1 MTMTVT
7 DALLATT
14 LAVPLGLLLACLWRG
29 ARMRML
35 PLLAIAPLPALA
47 VVLFAS
53 RDMPLSFG
61 TARLRL
67 TFMLD
72 RPGAILLC
80 AAALLW
86 IASGAYASRYLQDRP
101 DRERFAV
108 CWLMTLTGCIG
119 VFLAADMVSF
129 YSLLALLTLG
139 AGGLIIQDDTPQAWR
154 AGAVYVGLGLLA
166 ESFLLV
172 AFVLLAAGAASSMLI
187 RDAAAA
193 LATSPQRDL
202 IVALLIAGFGIKAA
216 LVPLHFWM
224 PLAYTAAPIPAAA
237 VLSGAV
243 VKASILGLIRFLPLG
258 TALPD
263 WGTGLAAA
271 GLVGAFYGVAIGV
284 TQANPKTVLAYSS
297 VSQMGFIVAV
307 IGTGISAG
315 DSAVALSVAF
325 YGAHHVLVKGALFLA
340 VGVITVGGAQAILVL
355 LPATVIALG
364 LGGLPLTWGALAKLA
379 VKGPLGDGFAGKLAM
394 LSAAGT
400 TLLMLHFLRRL
411 AESARRDATAPAG
424 LVWPWLAMALLS
436 LAVPWIVYATFPIGT
451 WEDAL
456 SPSALWKL
464 SWPMLLGGLLALG
477 LWRWDDRLPRVPE
490 GDMAAGLDGAAR
502 VAVSWGER
510 LERADQALRR
520 WPVAGASLLLATILL
535 GAAMLAG
542 R

>member
-1 MTMTVT
+1 
-7 DALLATT
+7 
-14 LAVPLGLLLACLWRG
+14 
-29 ARMRML
+29 
-35 PLLAIAPLPALA
+35 
-47 VVLFAS
+47 
-53 RDMPLSFG
+53 MPLSFG
-61 TARLRL
+61 TARLRF
-67 TFMLD
+67 TFTLD

-86 IASGAYASRYLQDRP
+86 IASGAYASRYLQGRP

-139 AGGLIIQDDTPQAWR
+139 AGGLIIQDDTPSAWR

-172 AFVLLAAGAASSMLI
+172 AFVLLAAGSANSLLI

-193 LATSPQRDL
+193 LAISPQRDL
-202 IVALLIAGFGIKAA
+202 IVALLLAGFGIKAA

-271 GLVGAFYGVAIGV
+271 GLLGAFYGVAIGI
-284 TQANPKTVLAYSS
+284 TQTNPKTVLAYSS

-315 DSAVALSVAF
+315 DGAVALAVAF

-340 VGVITVGGAQAILVL
+340 VGVITVGGARAMLVL

-411 AESARRDATAPAG
+411 AESARQGATAPAG
-424 LVWPWLAMALLS
+424 LVWPWLLMALFS
-436 LAVPWIVYATFPIGT
+436 LAVPWIVYAAFPIGT

-456 SPSALWKL
+456 SPSAFWKL
-464 SWPMLLGGLLALG
+464 SWPMLLGGILALG
-477 LWRWDDRLPRVPE
+477 LWRWHDRLPRVPE
-490 GDMAAGLDGAAR
+490 GDIAAGLDGAAR
-502 VAVSWGER
+502 VTISWGGM

-520 WPVAGASLLLATILL
+520 WPVAGASLLLVTILL

>member
-1 MTMTVT
+1 MTMTGT
-7 DALLATT
+7 DALLATA
-14 LAVPLGLLLACLWRG
+14 LVVPLGLLLACLWSG
-29 ARMRML
+29 ARRRML
-35 PLLAIAPLPALA
+35 PLLAIAALPALA

-86 IASGAYASRYLQDRP
+86 IASGAYASRYLQGRP

-139 AGGLIIQDDTPQAWR
+139 AGGLIIQDDTPSAWR

-172 AFVLLAAGAASSMLI
+172 AFVLLAAGSANSLLI

-193 LATSPQRDL
+193 LAISPQRDL
-202 IVALLIAGFGIKAA
+202 IVALLLAGFGIKAA

-271 GLVGAFYGVAIGV
+271 GLLGAFYGVAIGI
-284 TQANPKTVLAYSS
+284 TQTNPKTVLAYSS

-315 DSAVALSVAF
+315 DGAVALAVAF

-340 VGVITVGGAQAILVL
+340 VGVITVGGARAMLVL

-411 AESARRDATAPAG
+411 AESARQGATAPAG
-424 LVWPWLAMALLS
+424 LVWPWLLMALFS
-436 LAVPWIVYATFPIGT
+436 LAVPWIVYAAFPIGT

-456 SPSALWKL
+456 SLSAFWKL
-464 SWPMLLGGLLALG
+464 SWPMLLGGILALG
-477 LWRWDDRLPRVPE
+477 LWRWHDRLPRVPE
-490 GDMAAGLDGAAR
+490 GDIAAGLDGAAR
-502 VAVSWGER
+502 VTISWGGM
-510 LERADQALRR
+510 LEQADQALRR
-520 WPVAGASLLLATILL
+520 WPVAGASLLLVTILL